1 MITKILAASDGSA
14 ASMEAARSAAVIAK
28 AFGADLTIVTVA
40 YIPKMYKVD
49 LSDDMETAYVKDWE
63 HVLEDTLKVVGEDV
77 GAETKLLRS
86 GPPAEAILAEAE
98 SGGYDLI
105 VIGSRGADSSGDKG
119 MGSVAVK
126 VGARAHCS
134 VLVIR

>member
-14 ASMEAARSAAVIAK
+14 AAMEAARSAAVIAR
-28 AFGADLTIVTVA
+28 AFDAKLTVATVA

-49 LSDDMETAYVKDWE
+49 LDDDMERAYVKDWE
-63 HVLEDTLKVVGEDV
+63 HVLEDTLKTISDV
-77 GAETKLLRS
+77 GQAETKLLRN
-86 GPPAEAILAEAE
+86 GPPADAILEEAE

-105 VIGSRGADSSGDKG
+105 VVGSNGTGSPGRKG
-119 MGSVAVK
+119 MGSVAAK